1 MDDQLRLP
9 IESGESEGVLPP
21 RLGFPVPGDGGRPF
35 DDDARFF
42 EPWWPGAHVMLA
54 RAGRRLEL
62 RTEHLSDPLAAF
74 PELIASLGD
83 IGADGVV
90 IEGTLLALD
99 EEGRP
104 DPGLLR
110 RRLTGGGPVP
120 FAEAAFVAQDLPH
133 LEGASLARKP
143 YVERRRRL
151 AAIVPGNDH
160 CVVGPGLVGEGL
172 TLARAVSSMG
182 LRALSARRL
191 DGHWRAG
198 DTGDA
203 WLRLPLHDPPSL
215 PTEPFLVLLQRL
227 PLGD

>member
-1 MDDQLRLP
+1 MTQQLPLSL
-9 IESGESEGVLPP
+9 EASEAGAPPLP
-21 RLGFPVPGDGGRPF
+21 RLGFPLAADGGRPF
-35 DDDARFF
+35 DDEARFF

-62 RTEHLSDPLAAF
+62 RSEHLSDPLAVF
-74 PELIASLGD
+74 PELIDSLGD
-83 IGADGVV
+83 LRADGVI

-99 EEGRP
+99 DEGRP
-104 DPGLLR
+104 DPHLLR
-110 RRLTGGGPVP
+110 RRLTGSGPASM
-120 FAEAAFVAQDLPH
+120 AEAAFVAQDLPF
-133 LEGASLARKP
+133 LEGASLVRKP

-151 AAIVPGNDH
+151 AAIVPGNDG

-198 DTGDA
+198 DNGDA
-203 WLRLPLHDPPSL
+203 WLRLPLHDPPAL

-227 PLGD
+227 PLGA